1 MREATLNL
9 RRKRPIDELA
19 MKATPLRPVVN
30 ARARR
35 SRSRPTVEALQERHR
50 TLVAERQALR
60 RSDSDERALERNR
73 LKIVRCQY
81 ELSHA
86 LIARHVPRARSA
98 A

>member
-9 RRKRPIDELA
+9 RRKRPIYEVA
-19 MKATPLRPVVN
+19 MKATPLRPVAP

-35 SRSRPTVEALQERHR
+35 SRSRLSVEALQERHDV
-50 TLVAERQALR
+50 LVAERQELR
-60 RSDSDERALERNR
+60 RRASDEAALERNR
-73 LKIVRCQY
+73 LEIVHCQY

-86 LIARHVPRARSA
+86 LIARYVPRARSA